1 MDDCKDLELVL
12 RSRTPIVVVETHEE
26 ARVIELLQRI
36 ASRMVTPLFR
46 WSVTEGLR
54 RIDKEMAAQKHNSEP
69 AAVLGHIRSA
79 KTMGLYVLLD
89 FHPYL
94 DNPMNVRMLKDIA
107 LEAELWGGT
116 IVLLSHEL
124 SLPGELERY
133 SARFELAL
141 PSPSAL
147 KQMINE
153 VAREWSSAN
162 PGKRV
167 RADAT
172 AVDMLVKNLA
182 GLPILDARRL
192 VRNAIFL
199 DGAITQEDIPAVMQA
214 KYRLLE
220 NDGALTFEYDTARFS
235 DLGGMKHLKA
245 WLERRAVSFGTAP
258 PPGLEAP
265 KGIMLLGV
273 QGCGKSLAAKSVA
286 GSFGVPLLRLDFGA
300 LYNKYHGETERNLRD
315 ALRTAEVMAPCVLW
329 IDEIEKGLGSDSG
342 EGSGTSKRVL
352 GTLLT
357 WMAEKKEPVF
367 IVATANDISALP
379 PELVRKGRFDE
390 IFFVDLPDASARFNI
405 LEVHLKRR
413 QLEPKEFDLSRL
425 VPASEGFS
433 GAELEQAV
441 VSALYQSYSMNQP
454 VNTDMLLNE
463 IQQTRPLSVIMAE
476 KIAELRHWASQRT
489 VPAD

>member
-26 ARVIELLQRI
+26 SRVLELLQRI
-36 ASRMVTPLFR
+36 SSRMVTPLFR

-54 RIDKEMAAQKHNSEP
+54 RIDREMAAQKHNSDP

-79 KTMGLYVLLD
+79 KTAGIYVLLD

-94 DNPMNVRMLKDIA
+94 NDPINVRMMKDIA
-107 LEAELWGGT
+107 LECEQWGAT
-116 IVLLSHEL
+116 IILLSHEL
-124 SLPGELERY
+124 ALPGELERY

-141 PSPSAL
+141 PSPAAL
-147 KQMINE
+147 KRMINE
-153 VAREWSSAN
+153 VAKEWSASN

-172 AVDMLVKNLA
+172 AVDMLVKNIA

-192 VRNAIFL
+192 VRNAIYH
-199 DGAITQEDIPAVMQA
+199 DGAITQEDIPSVMQA

-220 NDGALTFEYDTARFS
+220 GDGALSFEYDTARFS
-235 DLGGMKHLKA
+235 DLGGMQHLKT
-245 WLERRAVSFGTAP
+245 WLERRSASFGSTP
-258 PPGLEAP
+258 PPGLEPP

-286 GSFGVPLLRLDFGA
+286 GSFGVPLLRLDFGT

-315 ALRTAEVMAPCVLW
+315 ALNTAAVMAPCVLW
-329 IDEIEKGLGSDSG
+329 IDEIEKGLGADSG

-357 WMAEKKEPVF
+357 WMAERKEPVF
-367 IVATANDISALP
+367 MVATANDITALP

-390 IFFVDLPDASARFNI
+390 IFFVDLPKPAARLTI
-405 LEVHLKRR
+405 LDVHLTRR
-413 QLEPKEFDLSRL
+413 KLDPTNFDLTLL

-441 VSALYQSYSMNQP
+441 VSALYESYAMDKP
-454 VNTDMLLNE
+454 VTTEMLLNE
-463 IQQTRPLSVIMAE
+463 LQQTRPLSVVMAE